1 MTGAEIPATNGTV
14 WVVLMQRRPIPRCQ
28 FERAEHISIGAERA
42 SGKRDDLVGSFGI
55 DDYSVHLHVLAQPL
69 ANQSLHVL
77 TRHTAGRGLA
87 GRQRVRRSG

>member
-1 MTGAEIPATNGTV
+1 
-14 WVVLMQRRPIPRCQ
+14 MQRRPVPRCQ
-28 FERAEHISIGAERA
+28 FERTEHIGIGVESL
-42 SGKRDDLVGSFGI
+42 SGKRSDLVSSFGV
-55 DDYSVHLHVLAQPL
+55 DDDSVHLHVLAQPL